1 MADGGAWLG
10 EMWQS
15 MSWPMT
21 ACTIV
26 LVVMFCRTIVEAVQH
41 GVLFARA
48 IYQSKSFIQKSR
60 SLREIHDWERLLALV
75 TVMKKS
81 HVATVFSAALREF
94 LITREHLTG
103 EQAIASAE
111 REARVTRN
119 RIHED
124 LRKGLSGLASIATTA
139 PLVGL
144 MGTVI
149 GILDSFS
156 GSAMQKAAYLALVA
170 DHIARALVMTAL
182 GMLVAMV
189 AVWTFNCLTD
199 WLGNLD
205 AEMQITRLEFVSHLE
220 QLRRSGKL

>member
-10 EMWQS
+10 EMWQN

-21 ACTIV
+21 ACAVV
-26 LVVMFCRTIVEAVQH
+26 LVAMLCRTLAEAVQH
-41 GVLFARA
+41 GLLISRS
-48 IYQSKSFIQKSR
+48 IWQSKSFIRKSR
-60 SLREIHDWERLLALV
+60 SLLEAHDWERLRKLEPV
-75 TVMKKS
+75 PMKS
-81 HVATVFSAALREF
+81 HVAAVFSAALQGF
-94 LITREHLTG
+94 LIAREYLTD

-119 RIHED
+119 RVHED

-156 GSAMQKAAYLALVA
+156 GSAMQKSAYLALVS
-170 DHIARALVMTAL
+170 DHIARALVMTEL
-182 GMLVAMV
+182 GMLVAML
-189 AVWTFNCLTD
+189 AVWTFNWLTD
-199 WLGNLD
+199 WVGNLD
-205 AEMQITRLEFVSHLE
+205 AEMQITRLELVSHLE
-220 QLRRSGKL
+220 RLRRAGKL